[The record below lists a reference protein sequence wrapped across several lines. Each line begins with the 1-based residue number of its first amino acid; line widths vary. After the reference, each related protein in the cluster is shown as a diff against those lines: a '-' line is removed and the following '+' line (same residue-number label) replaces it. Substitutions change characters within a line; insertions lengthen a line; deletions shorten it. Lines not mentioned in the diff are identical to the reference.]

1 MLLSGVYL
9 FAAGVWLVSL
19 GESPYY
25 ANAGIAMR
33 VIAWLVWRGT
43 ARALLYTPCCFS
55 VRWPGRSPNRAS
67 TVTPL
72 AVDGTIF
79 FRTPRPATGKER

>member
-19 GESPYY
+19 GESSYY

-43 ARALLYTPCCFS
+43 ARALLYTPCCF
-55 VRWPGRSPNRAS
+55 WYAGLGGRRI
-67 TVTPL
+67 
-72 AVDGTIF
+72 G
-79 FRTPRPATGKER
+79 PRL